1 MRRDHARFLL
11 IGGALLVAA
20 GCASGEEWRTWK
32 EHPTHFASGDHLFF
46 STRNRE
52 GGPPRVKRTDIA
64 LAREEGW
71 WGKPIAVN
79 QEQILER

>member
-1 MRRDHARFLL
+1 MA
-11 IGGALLVAA
+11 VA

-32 EHPTHFASGDHLFF
+32 DHPTHFASGEHLFF
-46 STRNRE
+46 STRNKE
-52 GGPPRVKRTDIA
+52 GAPPRVKRQDIV

-71 WGKPIAVN
+71 WGKPIAVS